1 MSLCEIAGFDN
12 CRNEGYSDML
22 GTRFFN
28 TLCKKVLPSNF
39 SNKKKIEKLELAGFD
54 S

>member
-1 MSLCEIAGFDN
+1 MSLCEIAGFDS
-12 CRNEGYSDML
+12 CRNEGYSVML
-22 GTRFFN
+22 GTRFLN
-28 TLCKKVLPSNF
+28 TLCKKVLPLNL

>member
-12 CRNEGYSDML
+12 CRTEGYSDIL

-28 TLCKKVLPSNF
+28 TLCKQVLHSNL
-39 SNKKKIEKLELAGFD
+39 SNKKKFEKLELAGFD